1 MSVCSIVGDT
11 TSTDAVIATQPASTA
26 TSGKYRQQTIYQLRT
41 NRGFTSGSKNQRPGQ
56 VAILLQFVIFLN
68 NRFNLVSQES
78 SIPESKTNYSRV
90 KLKVFAKKIHSS
102 NAENHNSHLGGTG
115 GDLAAANI
123 SCNKQVEQD
132 WYRTLY
138 DNFPGIYFVLDA
150 LGRVFSIN
158 QFGETRLGYRSQ
170 ELIYHSIFNIFYCQ
184 DQEKMQTEFAA
195 LTQAKNGK
203 LAAGVAYW
211 EGRLTCKDGRVI
223 WVKATARALAGVDW
237 KIEDNNGDRS
247 IVNFQ
252 RPTVLLVCEE
262 IKATAPLAA
271 SPNLRKNWRS
281 PTLAI
286 AKLAKIQLKERNN
299 IEQFIREV
307 TEAAISIVNCDR
319 ASIWLYDE
327 DKTQLHCIDFY
338 EENTKLHS
346 VQIIVTAA
354 DCPAYFQ
361 ALKSATTIAT
371 VAAEDDPRTQEL
383 ANLYF
388 ADRGQT
394 ALLNVPI
401 VLAGQMVGIISA
413 ERENC
418 GGQWTEEEQELTK
431 ILADFVSSSL
441 LASENAKSE
450 TIRREQQ
457 QNLLSK
463 YYDRLEERVEKRTA
477 ELKKANTKLQQ
488 EIIRRKQAEA
498 EMRREHQEQ
507 QIIFDS
513 VPAMIWYKDRES
525 RLLRINKAAAASR
538 GLPANQLEGKSF
550 YEIYPDEAEQYYLED
565 LEVMNSGVPKL
576 GKIELLPTVSGQ
588 KCWVRIDRI
597 PYRDETGQIAGAI
610 VFAVDITDLIKVE
623 RELRRYR
630 DRLTEKV
637 EKRTAMYRQAM
648 AALYSANTQ
657 LQQLINSSYTVGNG
671 SNTAAQLL
679 ESEAYFEAVAIADRD
694 TILSVNSDFAEMFGY
709 NPEEMVGMSL
719 LELLSPKSYKV
730 APQMIS
736 ASTNTVC
743 EAIFL
748 KRDGTAFPADVRSK
762 FVVCDGRLVQVKAVR
777 NLTERKLIASELERS
792 RSLLHATMEATTD
805 GILAVSTAGELISFN
820 EQLVLMWG
828 IHEEVRNSMDRTVR
842 LTFLTKH
849 VRDPRAFLQKIKEI
863 YSDAESEGCDILDFK
878 DGRTFERYT
887 QPIRVGQDIIGR
899 VWRFRDITSR
909 EKVTAM
915 LGDSQRR
922 FRAIFDSSFQFVSLL
937 KPDGTLLEA
946 NQTSLDF
953 AGIKLRDVANRPFWE
968 GPWWGSSEEVR
979 EQLQEAISR
988 SAKGEFVRYEVE
1000 VQGAHETATVDFS
1013 LKPVEDETGKIVL
1026 LLPEGRDITQSKQAQ
1041 VALRQQVERERL
1053 IAQIQSRIRSSLDIE
1068 DILNTT
1074 VAEVREFLATDRVI
1088 IFRFRP
1094 DWNGDVVVESVGE
1107 EWMPLMGMGVEDCC
1121 FANTYVGQYL
1131 KNRIRAVEDI
1141 HTSNFAE
1148 CHINFL
1154 AGCQVKANL
1163 VVPIVQQGIENRNG
1177 NPTCQL
1183 PKLWGL
1189 LIAHHCSAPRQWQ
1202 QFDMDLL
1209 SQLATQV
1216 AIAIEQSLLY
1226 QQLAAANQRLDG
1238 LANLDSLTQLANRRR
1253 FDEVINRE
1261 WELSSSSE
1269 PLSLIMCDIDCF
1281 KLYNDNYGHQAGDAC
1296 LQQVARAIGD
1306 SCTNAPAERLYLAAR
1321 YGGEEFGV
1329 ILPNTDIATA
1339 QAVAEGIRQRV
1350 KALAIPHV
1358 KSVVTDCVTLSMGV
1372 ATISENQ
1379 NSPKMLIETADKA
1392 LYRAKSGGRDRVAS

>member
-1 MSVCSIVGDT
+1 M
-11 TSTDAVIATQPASTA
+11 
-26 TSGKYRQQTIYQLRT
+26 
-41 NRGFTSGSKNQRPGQ
+41 
-56 VAILLQFVIFLN
+56 
-68 NRFNLVSQES
+68 
-78 SIPESKTNYSRV
+78 
-90 KLKVFAKKIHSS
+90 FAKKSHSS
-102 NAENHNSHLGGTG
+102 NPETNNSHLIGTCG
-115 GDLAAANI
+115 ELATVKV
-123 SCNKQVEQD
+123 SSGQQVEQD

-158 QFGETRLGYRSQ
+158 QFGESRLAYRSQ
-170 ELIYHSIFNIFYCQ
+170 ELIYHSIFNIFCCQ
-184 DQEKMQTEFAA
+184 DQGKMQAEFAC

-203 LAAGVAYW
+203 LAAQIACW
-211 EGRLTCKDGRVI
+211 EGRLTCKDGRTI
-223 WVKATARALAGVDW
+223 WVKATARAMPGLDW
-237 KIEDNNGDRS
+237 KIEESNGDGS
-247 IVNFQ
+247 ISNFQ

-262 IKATAPLAA
+262 VKTA
-271 SPNLRKNWRS
+271 SPAPAPPNPIRNWRH

-286 AKLAKIQLKERNN
+286 AKLAKSQLKQRNN

-307 TEAAISIVNCDR
+307 TETAVSIVNCDR
-319 ASIWLYDE
+319 ASIWLYGE

-338 EENTKLHS
+338 EDNTKLHS

-361 ALKSATTIAT
+361 ALKSAIPIAT
-371 VAAEDDPRTQEL
+371 VAAENDPRTQEL
-383 ANLYF
+383 ASLYF
-388 ADRGQT
+388 ADRGKT
-394 ALLNVPI
+394 SLLNVPI
-401 VLAGQMVGIISA
+401 LLAGQMAGIVST
-413 ERENC
+413 ERASS
-418 GGQWTEEEQELTK
+418 GGEWTEEEQEFIK

-441 LASENAKSE
+441 SASENSKLEAM
-450 TIRREQQ
+450 RREQQ

-463 YYDRLEERVEKRTA
+463 YYDQLEKRVEIRTA

-488 EIIRRKQAEA
+488 EIIKRKQAEA
-498 EMRREHQEQ
+498 EMRRQHQEQ

-525 RLLRINKAAAASR
+525 RLLRLNKAAAASR

-565 LEVMNSGVPKL
+565 LEVINSGVPKL
-576 GKIELLPTVSGQ
+576 GKVELLPTVSGK

-597 PYRDETGQIAGAI
+597 PYRDETGQVGGTI

-623 RELRRYR
+623 KKLRIYR

-648 AALYSANTQ
+648 AALYSANMQ
-657 LQQLINSSYTVGNG
+657 LQQLIDNSYAAKNGN
-671 SNTAAQLL
+671 NAAAELL
-679 ESEAYFEAVAIADRD
+679 ECEDYFEAVAIADRD
-694 TILSVNSDFAEMFGY
+694 TILSVSSDFAEMFGY
-709 NPEEMVGMSL
+709 KPAEMAGMSL
-719 LELLSPKSYKV
+719 LELLSPNSYKV

-736 ASTNTVC
+736 ASSNTVC
-743 EAIFL
+743 ETIFL
-748 KRDGTAFPADVRSK
+748 RRDGTAFPADVRSK
-762 FVVCDGRLVQVKAVR
+762 FVMCDGRLVQVKAVR
-777 NLTERKLIASELERS
+777 NLTERTLIAAELERS
-792 RSLLHATMEATTD
+792 RSLLHATLEATAD
-805 GILAVSTAGELISFN
+805 GILAVTTSGELISFN
-820 EQLVLMWG
+820 EKLVQMWG
-828 IHEEVRNSMDRTVR
+828 IHEEVRNSMDRTLR
-842 LTFLTKH
+842 LTFLTKQ
-849 VRDPRAFLQKIKEI
+849 VKDPRAFLQRIQEI
-863 YSDAESEGCDILDFK
+863 YSNAESEGCDILDFK

-887 QPIRVGQDIIGR
+887 QPIRVGQNIIGR

-953 AGIKLRDVANRPFWE
+953 AGLKLRDVANRPFWLL
-968 GPWWGSSEEVR
+968 PWWGDSREVR

-1000 VQGAHETATVDFS
+1000 VQGANRTATVDFS
-1013 LKPVEDETGKIVL
+1013 LKPVADETGKIVL

-1107 EWMPLMGMGVEDCC
+1107 GWMPLMGMAVEDCC

-1131 KNRIRAVEDI
+1131 KGRIRSVEDI
-1141 HTSNFAE
+1141 HASNFAE
-1148 CHINFL
+1148 CHVNFL
-1154 AGCQVKANL
+1154 AECQVKANL
-1163 VVPIVQQGIENRNG
+1163 VVPIVQQGIEHRDG
-1177 NPTCQL
+1177 NPSCQVAQ
-1183 PKLWGL
+1183 LWGL
-1189 LIAHHCSAPRQWQ
+1189 LIAHHCSAPREWQ

-1216 AIAIEQSLLY
+1216 AIGIEQSLLY

-1261 WELSSSSE
+1261 WEVSSISE

-1306 SCTNAPAERLYLAAR
+1306 ACKNVPAEHVYLAAR

-1329 ILPNTDIATA
+1329 ILPNTDIKAA
-1339 QAVAEGIRQRV
+1339 QAIAEGIRQRV
-1350 KALAIPHV
+1350 KTLAIPHL

-1379 NSPKMLIETADKA
+1379 NSPKMLIEAADKA
-1392 LYRAKSGGRDRVAS
+1392 LYQAKSGGRDRVHVSQ